1 LPAGRGN
8 CKLRLMAKKNN
19 KNGINTRTKHIFL
32 LLTSIAI
39 IFLSFY
45 FRDEF
50 LRLGSLGIL
59 GIFIINVI
67 GSATLFLPAPGIASV
82 IAGGIVFSPFIV
94 AVVAALGSAI
104 GDMVG
109 YILGRSGKEVFLKK
123 DSFWYTIFREIFH
136 KYGFLFIV
144 LFSFIPN
151 PFFDAIG
158 IVAGLFSYNPVRFF
172 VYVLIGRFLRNL
184 ALAYLGAAF

>member
-1 LPAGRGN
+1 
-8 CKLRLMAKKNN
+8 MAKKNN
-19 KNGINTRTKHIFL
+19 NHARTKHIL
-32 LLTSIAI
+32 LLVTSIVI

-50 LRLGSLGIL
+50 LKLGSLGIL

-82 IAGGIVFSPFIV
+82 IAGGIIFSPLVV
-94 AVVAALGSAI
+94 ATVAALGSAI

-123 DSFWYTIFREIFH
+123 DSFWFTIFREIFH
-136 KYGFLFIV
+136 KYGFILIV
-144 LFSFIPN
+144 FFSFVPN

-158 IVAGLFSYNPVRFF
+158 IFAGLFSYNPIRFF
-172 VYVLIGRFLRNL
+172 AYVLIGRFLRNL

>member
-1 LPAGRGN
+1 
-8 CKLRLMAKKNN
+8 MAKKNN
-19 KNGINTRTKHIFL
+19 NHARTKHIL
-32 LLTSIAI
+32 LLVTSIVI

-50 LRLGSLGIL
+50 LKLGSLGIL

-82 IAGGIVFSPFIV
+82 IAGGIVFPPLVV
-94 AVVAALGSAI
+94 ATVAALGSAI

-123 DSFWYTIFREIFH
+123 DSFWFTIFREIFH
-136 KYGFLFIV
+136 KYGFILIV
-144 LFSFIPN
+144 FFSFVPN

-158 IVAGLFSYNPVRFF
+158 IFAGLFSYNPIRFF
-172 VYVLIGRFLRNL
+172 AYVLIGRFLRNL